1 MKVEDEVAMT
11 WLDGVRVL
19 DLTQY
24 LAGPACTRL
33 LAEMGAEVIKVEA
46 APYGDPSR
54 AFTPRRNRRAGFF
67 VQQHRGKQSVC
78 LDLRTDDGV
87 RIVRELA
94 DHVDVVVENFS
105 PGVMDRKGWGYDEL
119 SSTNPGLIMASVSGF
134 GQTGPLRDKPAFDFV
149 AQAYGGIM
157 HMTGDPDGPPL
168 FVGIGLADSI
178 AGVHAFAAIGYAL
191 FRRSMTGEGTHIDAS
206 MVDSLVHLHETSIYA
221 PSITRDTDDP
231 YVPLR
236 AGRDYQPSAPGSS
249 FRGPEGWI
257 VVFCTQGQIQGLW
270 DALGH
275 PEFGR
280 SAEEG
285 GDERFRNNDG
295 RLAHRAELTAII
307 ERWMA
312 GFDTDDDVIAALDA
326 HRVPCSKVLSPAE
339 FRDQPHLV
347 ERGMIRTVDDRIAGP
362 VDVPGFPL
370 AFDDQRP
377 APDTGAPLLGEHN
390 RSVLTGLLGYDDERI
405 DALEAAGV
413 LASKPR

>member
-1 MKVEDEVAMT
+1 MS
-11 WLDGVRVL
+11 WLEGIRVL
-19 DLTQY
+19 DLSQY
-24 LAGPACTRL
+24 LAGPACSRL

-67 VQQHRGKQSVC
+67 VQQHRGKQSIC
-78 LDLRTDDGV
+78 LDLRTDEAKA
-87 RIVRELA
+87 IVRELA
-94 DHVDVVVENFS
+94 DHVDIVVENFS
-105 PGVMDRKGWGYDEL
+105 PGVMERKGWGYDEL

-157 HMTGDPDGPPL
+157 HMTGDPDGPPV
-168 FVGIGLADSI
+168 FVGIGLADSV
-178 AGVHAFAAIGYAL
+178 AGVHAYAAIGYAL
-191 FRRSMTGEGTHIDAS
+191 FRRATTGRGTHIDAS
-206 MVDSLVHLHETSIYA
+206 MVDSLVHLHETTIYA
-221 PSITRDTDDP
+221 PSISD
-231 YVPLR
+231 YVPMR
-236 AGRDYQPSAPGSS
+236 AGRHYQPSSPGGS

-275 PEFGR
+275 PEFSR
-280 SAEEG
+280 TAEEG

-295 RLAHRAELTAII
+295 RLAHRDELTRII
-307 ERWMA
+307 EDWMA
-312 GFDTDDDVIAALDA
+312 GFDSDDAVIAELEA

-339 FRDQPHLV
+339 FADQPHLV
-347 ERGMIRTVDDRIAGP
+347 ERGMIRTVEDRVAGP

-370 AFDDQRP
+370 AFDDVRP
-377 APDTGAPLLGEHN
+377 APDGDAPLLGEHN
-390 RSVLTGLLGYDDERI
+390 RSVLTGLLGYADERI
-405 DALEAAGV
+405 DELEASGV

>member
-1 MKVEDEVAMT
+1 M
-11 WLDGVRVL
+11 
-19 DLTQY
+19 
-24 LAGPACTRL
+24 
-33 LAEMGAEVIKVEA
+33 
-46 APYGDPSR
+46 
-54 AFTPRRNRRAGFF
+54 
-67 VQQHRGKQSVC
+67 
-78 LDLRTDDGV
+78 
-87 RIVRELA
+87 
-94 DHVDVVVENFS
+94 
-105 PGVMDRKGWGYDEL
+105 
-119 SSTNPGLIMASVSGF
+119 
-134 GQTGPLRDKPAFDFV
+134 

-191 FRRSMTGEGTHIDAS
+191 FRRATTGKGTHIDAS

-221 PSITRDTDDP
+221 PSITDGET
-231 YVPLR
+231 YVPMR

-275 PEFGR
+275 PEF
-280 SAEEG
+280 AD
-285 GDERFRNNDG
+285 DERFRNNDG

-307 ERWMA
+307 EDWMA
-312 GFDTDDDVIAALDA
+312 GFDTDDEVVAALET

-347 ERGMIRTVDDRIAGP
+347 ERGMIRTVEDRIAGP

-370 AFDDQRP
+370 AFDDRRP
-377 APDTGAPLLGEHN
+377 APDADAPLLGEHN
-390 RSVLTGLLGYDDERI
+390 RSVLTGLLGYDDERV